1 MPGACRDGIVLQV
14 RVEILFLE
22 LGMLKKAAAVFLICA
37 STAIWQSCLIG
48 TSSHI
53 LYASLPQSAQIVEY
67 REDPNS
73 GILTQLATSPATAGT
88 GVQALA
94 VHPTG
99 KFLYAA
105 NAGENDISLFTIEP
119 YGQIVEVVPRTVT
132 GTSPTLLV
140 VDSAGKFLYVGNS
153 GSQNISVFSID
164 STSGALTQVG
174 NPFQVGI
181 SPLNMKLS
189 PSGSFL
195 YVTGAS
201 PQAGTPG
208 YIETL
213 ATNAGVLSLAG
224 PITQPG
230 SSPYGIAISPN
241 GSYLYTAN
249 FGDNTISEF
258 SIDSTSGLLTPI
270 AGSPVGETYTGP
282 VSLLVDPSGKYLYVA
297 NQQSSGNV
305 AGYTIGTDGSLSL
318 LTSSPYPTG
327 TQPNFIATDPG
338 GNFLF
343 VGNLS
348 KPVIEPFC
356 LASSHLNC
364 NAAPGVGSLTEV
376 TKYPLGGPA
385 TSIVVSP

>member
-1 MPGACRDGIVLQV
+1 
-14 RVEILFLE
+14 
-22 LGMLKKAAAVFLICA
+22 MLKKAAAVFLIFA
-37 STAIWQSCLIG
+37 STVICVGCLIG

-67 REDPNS
+67 REDPDS
-73 GILTQLATSPATAGT
+73 GILTQLATSPVTAGT
-88 GVQALA
+88 GVQSLA
-94 VHPTG
+94 VHPSR

-105 NAGENDISLFTIEP
+105 NAGENDISLFTISL
-119 YGQIVEVVPRTVT
+119 YGQLVEMPPRTVT

-140 VDSAGKFLYVGNS
+140 IDSAGKYLYVANS
-153 GSQNISVFSID
+153 GSQNISVFLID
-164 STSGALTQVG
+164 SSSGVLSQVG

-189 PSGSFL
+189 PSGNFL

-213 ATNAGVLSLAG
+213 ATNSGVLSLAG

-230 SSPYGIAISPN
+230 ASPYGLAISPN
-241 GSYLYTAN
+241 GNYLYTAN

-258 SIDSTSGLLTPI
+258 TVDPTSGLLTAI
-270 AGSPVGETYTGP
+270 AGSPIGETNTGP
-282 VSLLVDPSGKYLYVA
+282 VALLVDPSGKYLYVA

-305 AGYTIGTDGSLSL
+305 AGFTIGSNGALSL

-327 TQPNFIATDPG
+327 ASPNFIATDPA

-364 NAAPGVGSLTEV
+364 NSAPGAGSLTEV
-376 TKYPLGGPA
+376 TKYPLLGPP